1 MERVNLFSPFYYKAN
16 VAETEFLQQVHL
28 EAMLINYEAFP
39 HHSHDW
45 NVHTSYG
52 ENGQLLPYKI
62 NWEHFFSIYQ
72 YYIDEF
78 CLEFFGAGRSW
89 AMEENIWYNV
99 YGRRQDGMQHNHIGY
114 GADFSAV
121 HYFKFNPEVHTG
133 TTFINPR
140 LNEVK
145 YYKDI
150 SKPVVDNLQETNLDH
165 SLYFNTFTPEI
176 NEGDFII
183 FPAHLDHLVL
193 KNDSDELR
201 VTIAMNF
208 TVTG

>member
-1 MERVNLFSPFYYKAN
+1 MERVNLFSPFYYKTN
-16 VAETEFLQQVHL
+16 IAETEFLQQIHL

-52 ENGQLLPYKI
+52 ENDNEQLPYKI

-89 AMEENIWYNV
+89 EIIDNIWYNV
-99 YGRRQDGMQHNHIGY
+99 YGKGQDGMQHNHIG
-114 GADFSAV
+114 ADFSAV
-121 HYFKFNPEVHTG
+121 HYFGFNPELHTG

-140 LNEVK
+140 LNEAK
-145 YYKDI
+145 YYKGL
-150 SKPVVDNLQETNLDH
+150 SELVTNNLQETNPEH
-165 SLYFNTFTPEI
+165 SLYQEVFTPQV

-183 FPAHLDHLVL
+183 FPSHLDHVIY
-193 KNDSDELR
+193 KNNSDQLR

-208 TVTG
+208 KIIG

>member
-1 MERVNLFSPFYYKAN
+1 MERINLFSPFYYKTN
-16 VAETEFLQQVHL
+16 IVETEFLKQIHL
-28 EAMLINYEAFP
+28 EAMLINYKTFP

-52 ENGQLLPYKI
+52 KNDNEQLPYKI

-89 AMEENIWYNV
+89 EIIDNIWYNV
-99 YGRRQDGMQHNHIGY
+99 YGNGQDGMQHNHIG
-114 GADFSAV
+114 ADFSAV
-121 HYFKFNPEVHTG
+121 HYFDFDPKVHTG

-140 LNEVK
+140 SNEAK
-145 YYKDI
+145 YYK
-150 SKPVVDNLQETNLDH
+150 SLSEPVIKNLKETNPDH
-165 SLYFNTFTPEI
+165 SLYQEVFTPQV

-183 FPAHLDHLVL
+183 FPSHLDHVIYR
-193 KNDSDELR
+193 NNSDKLR

-208 TVTG
+208 KIIG